1 MDGDVVKDVKSKT
14 KVAVMDGDDNI
25 GTVVKDSD
33 DNIEV
38 VVKES
43 EDIVMDPTVM
53 STGGV
58 TIEDI
63 VKSVENADWCIDGI
77 NEDTEDDSED
87 VFNAEEDKN
96 SEFVK
101 EGVETRDIVTNVEVA
116 MSVLG
121 MFEDSTAFGEVVSC
135 NGSTVEDIT
144 EDEEGSGVCKME
156 LVIPDSAVETIT
168 AGIEVGDTFE

>member
-1 MDGDVVKDVKSKT
+1 
-14 KVAVMDGDDNI
+14 MDGDDNI

-53 STGGV
+53 STDGII

-63 VKSVENADWCIDGI
+63 VESVEYADWCIDGI

-101 EGVETRDIVTNVEVA
+101 ETGDNVTDVEVA
-116 MSVLG
+116 MAVLG
-121 MFEDSTAFGEVVSC
+121 MFEDATAFAEVVS
-135 NGSTVEDIT
+135 DIN
-144 EDEEGSGVCKME
+144 EDEEGIGVCKME
-156 LVIPDSAVETIT
+156 VVIPNSAVEIIA
-168 AGIEVGDTFE
+168 AGFEVGDTFE

>member
-1 MDGDVVKDVKSKT
+1 
-14 KVAVMDGDDNI
+14 MDGDDNI

-53 STGGV
+53 STDGV

-63 VKSVENADWCIDGI
+63 VKSVEYADWCIS
-77 NEDTEDDSED
+77 EDTKDDSED

-101 EGVETRDIVTNVEVA
+101 ETGDNVTDVEVA
-116 MSVLG
+116 MAVLG
-121 MFEDSTAFGEVVSC
+121 MFEDSTAFAKVVSC

-144 EDEEGSGVCKME
+144 EDGEGRGVCKME
-156 LVIPDSAVETIT
+156 LVIPNSAVEIIT
-168 AGIEVGDTFE
+168 AGFEVGGTFE

>member
-14 KVAVMDGDDNI
+14 KVVAMDGDDNI

-43 EDIVMDPTVM
+43 EDIVMDLTVM
-53 STGGV
+53 STDGV

-63 VKSVENADWCIDGI
+63 VKSVEYADWCIS
-77 NEDTEDDSED
+77 EDTKDDSED

-101 EGVETRDIVTNVEVA
+101 ETGDNVTDVEVA
-116 MSVLG
+116 MAVLG
-121 MFEDSTAFGEVVSC
+121 MFEDSTAFAEVVSC

-144 EDEEGSGVCKME
+144 EDEEGIGVCKME
-156 LVIPDSAVETIT
+156 LVIPNSAVEIIA
-168 AGIEVGDTFE
+168 AGFEVGDTFE

>member
-14 KVAVMDGDDNI
+14 KVVVMDGDDNI

-43 EDIVMDPTVM
+43 EDIVMDLTVM
-53 STGGV
+53 STDGV

-63 VKSVENADWCIDGI
+63 VKSVENADWCIGGI

-96 SEFVK
+96 SVFVK

-121 MFEDSTAFGEVVSC
+121 MFEDSTAFGEVVS
-135 NGSTVEDIT
+135 
-144 EDEEGSGVCKME
+144 
-156 LVIPDSAVETIT
+156 
-168 AGIEVGDTFE
+168 

>member
-1 MDGDVVKDVKSKT
+1 
-14 KVAVMDGDDNI
+14 MDGDDNI
-25 GTVVKDSD
+25 GTVVKDGD

-53 STGGV
+53 STDGV

-63 VKSVENADWCIDGI
+63 VKSVEYADWRIS
-77 NEDTEDDSED
+77 EDTKDDSED

-101 EGVETRDIVTNVEVA
+101 ETGDNVTDVEVA

-121 MFEDSTAFGEVVSC
+121 MFEDATALAEVVSC
-135 NGSTVEDIT
+135 NGSTVEDIA
-144 EDEEGSGVCKME
+144 EDGEGRGVCKME
-156 LVIPDSAVETIT
+156 LVIPNSAVEIIA
-168 AGIEVGDTFE
+168 AGFEVGDTFE

>member
-14 KVAVMDGDDNI
+14 KVVAMDGDGNI

-43 EDIVMDPTVM
+43 EDIVMDLTVM
-53 STGGV
+53 STDGV

-63 VKSVENADWCIDGI
+63 VKSVEYADWCIS
-77 NEDTEDDSED
+77 EDTKDDSED

-101 EGVETRDIVTNVEVA
+101 ETGDNVTDVEVA
-116 MSVLG
+116 MAVLG
-121 MFEDSTAFGEVVSC
+121 MFEDSTAFAEVVSC

-144 EDEEGSGVCKME
+144 EDGEGRGVCKME
-156 LVIPDSAVETIT
+156 LVIPNSAVEIIT
-168 AGIEVGDTFE
+168 AGFEVGDTFE

>member
-14 KVAVMDGDDNI
+14 KVVVMDGDDII

-53 STGGV
+53 STDGV

-63 VKSVENADWCIDGI
+63 VKSVEYADWCIS
-77 NEDTEDDSED
+77 EDTKDDSED

-101 EGVETRDIVTNVEVA
+101 ETGDNVTDVEVA
-116 MSVLG
+116 MAVLG
-121 MFEDSTAFGEVVSC
+121 MFEDSTAFAEVVSC

-144 EDEEGSGVCKME
+144 EDGEGRGVCKME
-156 LVIPDSAVETIT
+156 LVIPNSAVEIIT
-168 AGIEVGDTFE
+168 AGFEVGDTFE